1 MRKKLLVGLISSV
14 FSFPIVHAQE
24 VQKKQNP
31 DDKKNELKKSEQD
44 TKVEASKDDPK
55 KIVITGSRIRNKEF
69 TETSPV
75 QIITAERSFAAGLT
89 TASEILQNST
99 IAASSDQIDNGRF
112 STSIREGGAGI
123 NTVALRGLGSGRTLV
138 LLNGRRLPPSGVG
151 SSVSPV
157 DLGSL
162 PSLLTSRYEI
172 LTDGASSIYGSDAI
186 AGVTNAITQRGFD
199 GIKISATGNRNIAGG
214 GGGERFG
221 ILWGKRF
228 DMGSIAIAA
237 STNNTRALEFN
248 DRASLKCPEAFYY
261 RNDGSRADIVEAD
274 GSYRCVGN
282 ATYGYLTVYNR
293 NANGTVGFKG
303 YRVPGGVNVAG
314 EPAAYGTTSSYPR
327 SHPAPLSGNAYQ
339 PSKNHNIFAT
349 MEYSPSWLNGAE
361 MYAEVLSN
369 RRNSEQDYWYQFFGL
384 ISEKSPVN
392 PYKTQGNP
400 VYAYGFYNVLG
411 EQRVDLNRLVTGVRG
426 NAGAWEWDAYISHSN
441 SDGNYSNVVGIA
453 DRINHGTGIDQKT
466 NRLIGDG
473 VPCGVGSPAGC
484 IPFDLTSGNR
494 VKDGVIPQDVANYF
508 FTKARG
514 NTIYKQSIAEFTT
527 NGKLFNLPAGAVGA
541 AFGVSARR
549 DEINDDPGV
558 LSRSGNLWART
569 TVGITKGSDVLTE
582 AFGEVNAPLLK
593 NHLFA
598 KNLDLSASGRFSHY
612 KLTGDGKTFKLG
624 LNWGVNDSL
633 RIRSTKGT
641 SFRAPRL
648 YELFLANQTSFSSQS
663 SIDPCI
669 RYDEKKEGEYVKS
682 AIVRKNCA
690 LDGLP
695 GDLQGTGS
703 SALVTTGGG
712 THLKPETSVATTLGF
727 IVTPANT
734 NFKFA
739 VDFWQID
746 IRNQIAA
753 LGSGLVSQCYSQAE
767 FRSDPVCSFFTR
779 SSDPDRRISNVNA
792 TYGNIEKQSTKG
804 IDFTVAYNR
813 NFEVGALGFT
823 FNATHTKENLYQ
835 RFRNGDIK
843 NSTGLFGSP
852 ELVANSQLSFTRN
865 AWTAYWSTYY
875 TGNTSYNGREGY
887 SQGVNATEYNGTPF
901 TYNGGPARYALDIP
915 SFMTHTLSVTRRGK
929 DWSLNVGVANILNQ
943 SAPTLSAQSSRF
955 GSNAAFGQ
963 YYYGLIGRQLFM
975 SFNQTFK

>member
-1 MRKKLLVGLISSV
+1 M
-14 FSFPIVHAQE
+14 
-24 VQKKQNP
+24 
-31 DDKKNELKKSEQD
+31 
-44 TKVEASKDDPK
+44 
-55 KIVITGSRIRNKEF
+55 VITGSRIRSKEF
-69 TETSPV
+69 TDTSPV
-75 QIITAERSFAAGLT
+75 QILTAERSFAAGLT
-89 TASEILQNST
+89 TAAEILQNST

-199 GIKISATGNRNIAGG
+199 GVKISASGNRNIEGG
-214 GGGERFG
+214 GGGERIG

-228 DMGSIAIAA
+228 DAGSIAIAA

-248 DRASLKCPEAFYY
+248 DRKSLSCPEAFYY
-261 RNDGSRADIVEAD
+261 RNDGSRADIVEPD

-282 ATYGYLTVYNR
+282 ATYGYLSVYNR
-293 NANGTVGFKG
+293 NPNGTVAFKG
-303 YRVPGGVNVAG
+303 YRVPGGSNVAG
-314 EPAAYGTTSSYPR
+314 EPATYGTTDIFPR
-327 SHPAPLSGNAYQ
+327 NHPAPLSGNAYQ
-339 PSKNHNIFAT
+339 PAKNHNIFAT

-361 MYAEVLSN
+361 VYAELLSN

-392 PYKTQGNP
+392 PYKAQGNP

-426 NAGAWEWDAYISHSN
+426 NLGSWDWDAYISHSH
-441 SDGNYSNVVGIA
+441 SDGHYSNVVGIA

-466 NRLIGDG
+466 NRFIGDG
-473 VPCGVGSPAGC
+473 VPCGPGAPAGC
-484 IPFDLTSGNR
+484 IPFDLTSGSR
-494 VKDGVIPQDVANYF
+494 VSDGVIPKDVADYF

-514 NTIYKQSIAEFTT
+514 NTVYQQSIAEVSA
-527 NGKLFNLPAGAVGA
+527 NGHLLTLPAGQVGA

-549 DEINDDPGV
+549 DAINDDPGE
-558 LSRSGNLWART
+558 LSRAGNLWART
-569 TVGITKGSDVLTE
+569 TVGITKGSDVLSE
-582 AFGEVNAPLLK
+582 AFGEVTAPLLK
-593 NHLFA
+593 NHMFA
-598 KNLDLSASGRFSHY
+598 KNLDLTASGRFSHY
-612 KLTGDGKTFKLG
+612 KLTGNGKTFKLG
-624 LNWGVNDSL
+624 LNWGLNDSF
-633 RIRSTKGT
+633 RIRSTRGT

-669 RYDEKKEGEYVKS
+669 RYDEMKAGEYVKS
-682 AIVRKNCA
+682 EIVRKNCA

-695 GDLQGTGS
+695 GNLEASGS
-703 SALVTTGGG
+703 SVLVTTGGG
-712 THLKPETSVATTLGF
+712 THLKPETSVSTTYGF
-727 IVTPANT
+727 IFTPVNT

-739 VDFWQID
+739 VDFWDIK
-746 IRNQIAA
+746 IRNQISA

-767 FRSDPVCSFFTR
+767 FRSDPICNLFKRVP
-779 SSDPDRRISNVNA
+779 DGDRRITDVNA
-792 TYGNIEKQSTKG
+792 SYGNIEKQSTKG
-804 IDFTVAYNR
+804 IDFTVAYSKKLDI
-813 NFEVGALGFT
+813 GT
-823 FNATHTKENLYQ
+823 FGLTMNATHTKENLYQ
-835 RFRNGDIK
+835 RFRNGESKDR
-843 NSTGLFGSP
+843 TGLFGNP
-852 ELVANSQLSFTRN
+852 KLVANTQLSFTRD

-875 TGNTSYNGREGY
+875 TGPTSYNGREGY

-915 SFMTHTLSVTRRGK
+915 SFMTHTLSVSHRAKT
-929 DWSLNVGVANILNQ
+929 WSINVGIANVFNQ

-963 YYYGLIGRQLFM
+963 YYYGLLGRQIFM